1 MAALLWLAGWAA
13 AGRRWPGPANAFASS
28 IFLHLGV
35 DYVGNP
41 DSCIPKDTPGW
52 VGFFFVLAIAG
63 AVFGGFRQRRI
74 LREKLA
80 RELRLIACAPIPARG
95 DKRFKK

>member
-1 MAALLWLAGWAA
+1 VWIMLGTPT
-13 AGRRWPGPANAFASS
+13 RAF
-28 IFLHLGV
+28 
-35 DYVGNP
+35 
-41 DSCIPKDTPGW
+41 PKTPPGW
-52 VGFFFVLAIAG
+52 VGFFFVLAIAV

-80 RELRLIACAPIPARG
+80 RELRLIACTPIPARG